1 MQENVVNMV
10 AISKTQEFTLVNVLQ
25 LYLTI
30 PNTISYQ
37 QLENNNLLYKL
48 YLLVLVNHSLMRV
61 HQRNPLNSICYGISS
76 FYLFI
81 ATISI
86 SSKSSLL

>member
-37 QLENNNLLYKL
+37 QLENNNLLYK
-48 YLLVLVNHSLMRV
+48 
-61 HQRNPLNSICYGISS
+61 
-76 FYLFI
+76 
-81 ATISI
+81 
-86 SSKSSLL
+86 

>member
-61 HQRNPLNSICYGISS
+61 RQRNPLN
-76 FYLFI
+76 
-81 ATISI
+81 
-86 SSKSSLL
+86 

>member
-48 YLLVLVNHSLMRV
+48 CLLVLVNHSLMQVR
-61 HQRNPLNSICYGISS
+61 QRNPLN
-76 FYLFI
+76 
-81 ATISI
+81 
-86 SSKSSLL
+86 

>member
-61 HQRNPLNSICYGISS
+61 HQRNPLN
-76 FYLFI
+76 
-81 ATISI
+81 
-86 SSKSSLL
+86 

>member
-10 AISKTQEFTLVNVLQ
+10 AISKTQEFTLVNALQ
-25 LYLTI
+25 LYLTV

-61 HQRNPLNSICYGISS
+61 HQRNPLN
-76 FYLFI
+76 
-81 ATISI
+81 
-86 SSKSSLL
+86 

>member
-10 AISKTQEFTLVNVLQ
+10 AISKTQEFTLVNALQ

-61 HQRNPLNSICYGISS
+61 HQRNPLN
-76 FYLFI
+76 
-81 ATISI
+81 
-86 SSKSSLL
+86 